1 MNIPRKAIGASA
13 LSAALLIAGL
23 LATGFVARAH
33 AETPVQAE
41 AAAQADEQTIH
52 WTRASVVAPANAP
65 RGFAEY
71 HNACTVCHGP
81 MPERPGTRALAAKY
95 KGTIPALLEERTDLR
110 PEFIRMI
117 VRNGISLMPMF
128 RKTELSDAQL
138 DAIVAYLTR
147 PRS

>member
-1 MNIPRKAIGASA
+1 MNVLRKSIGAAA
-13 LSAALLIAGL
+13 LSAALLITGL
-23 LATGFVARAH
+23 LAADFAARAH
-33 AETPVQAE
+33 AETPAH
-41 AAAQADEQTIH
+41 ADEQTIH